1 MKKHNILKYPL
12 VTEKSVRLLH
22 NENRLLFVVDLN
34 ANKRDIKDAFE
45 KQFEMT
51 VDDIN
56 TYITNKG
63 EKRAYI
69 KLKSEH
75 PAMDVMTKLG
85 LM

>member
-34 ANKRDIKDAFE
+34 ANKKDIKDAFE
-45 KQFEMT
+45 GQFEMA
-51 VDDIN
+51 VDEVN

-69 KLKSEH
+69 KLKAEH